1 VPVVEA
7 SDIPTKESTIPMKSF
22 LAVAVLTITAIPI
35 AFAQTTDSGKKQSGS
50 VEQTLMNAE
59 QEIVDAVVK
68 GDTSVLEKYLADDTI
83 FTDPGGMVM
92 DKAQFIADLKAG
104 NLKLESSKLDDMK
117 VHVHGNAA
125 VVTYG
130 TTDKGA
136 YKGKDTS
143 GNYRW
148 TDVFVKRKGSW
159 QLVAGQ
165 GTRVAQQ

>member
-1 VPVVEA
+1 
-7 SDIPTKESTIPMKSF
+7 MKSF
-22 LAVAVLTITAIPI
+22 LAVAVLTITAIPT
-35 AFAQTTDSGKKQSGS
+35 AFAQTKDSGKKQSGS
-50 VEQTLMNAE
+50 VEQTLANNE
-59 QEIVDAVVK
+59 QQIVDAVVK
-68 GDTSVLEKYLADDTI
+68 GDTSAIEKYVSDDST

-117 VHVHGNAA
+117 VHVHGSAA

-130 TTDKGA
+130 TADKGS
-136 YKGKDTS
+136 YKGKDIS

-148 TDVFVKRKGSW
+148 TDVFVKRNGHW
-159 QLVAGQ
+159 QIVAGQ